1 MSKKYDLVIV
11 GAGPAGLMT
20 ARVAGENG
28 LSTALLERRKTITS
42 TKRVDGG
49 GLSPIN
55 EYICGEKL
63 TFNPKAK
70 RIGFPISGFSIPYDG
85 PYRDMYGF
93 RIFSPSGKLIS
104 FGDHEKLQKDPE
116 KNRKGF
122 AIDKELLLKGMLE
135 DVEATGVEIFPNTNV
150 TAIETGDGGVTVTGN
165 GKQFEGSFVIAADGI
180 NSRLAR
186 LMGMN
191 KDRKFIATMSDRVWN
206 LEGIDLPQVVGI
218 SFIVTDYGNFFVS
231 RVCREKNY
239 HVGVSS
245 YHPGEDLGGR
255 LEKFVHED
263 PFYSSWFKG
272 AKKTEEHACVVN
284 MLSPMKDPFKD
295 NVLFI
300 SDAAWIMEISNPFA
314 IMCGWK
320 AANAV
325 TLAVLDGKLNR
336 DGIVSYLQWW
346 EERFYGPHGQV
357 EFKPIHLDDYL
368 DADAIDYLAG
378 LVTEPLVSTMN
389 FYTLFGT
396 LGSTYGELFPRIQ
409 EERPDVMEKLM
420 NIANEMDEIEEKA
433 RKAGFANR

>member
-11 GAGPAGLMT
+11 GAGPAGLMA

-28 LSTALLERRKTITS
+28 LSTALLERRKSITS

-55 EYICGEKL
+55 EYICGEQL

-104 FGDHEKLQKDPE
+104 FGDHDKLQKDPE

-122 AIDKELLLKGMLE
+122 AIDKEALLRGMLE
-135 DVEATGVEIFPNTNV
+135 DVEKTGVDIFPNTNV
-150 TAIETGDGGVTVTGN
+150 TAIETGEGSATVTGN
-165 GKQFEGSFVIAADGI
+165 GEQFEGSFVIAADGI

-191 KDRKFIATMSDRVWN
+191 KDRKFIATMTDRVWN

-218 SFIVTDYGNFFVS
+218 SFIVTDYGNFFIS
-231 RVCREKNY
+231 RVCKENNY
-239 HVGVSS
+239 HVGVST

-255 LEKFVHED
+255 LEKFVYED
-263 PFYSSWFKG
+263 PYYSPWLKG

-284 MLSPMKDPFKD
+284 MLSPIKDPFKD
-295 NVLFI
+295 NVLFV

-336 DGIVSYLQWW
+336 EGIESYMQWW

-378 LVTEPLVSTMN
+378 LVTEPLLSTMN

-396 LGSTYGELFPRIQ
+396 LGSTFGELFPRIQ

-420 NIANEMDEIEEKA
+420 NIANEMDEIEAKA
-433 RKAGFANR
+433 VKAGFPNR

>member
-11 GAGPAGLMT
+11 GAGPAGLMA

-28 LSTALLERRKTITS
+28 LSTALLERRKSITS

-55 EYICGEKL
+55 EYICGEQL

-122 AIDKELLLKGMLE
+122 AIDKEAMLRGMLE
-135 DVEATGVEIFPNTNV
+135 DVEKTGVEIFPNTNV
-150 TAIETGDGGVTVTGN
+150 TAIETGEGSATVTGN
-165 GKQFEGSFVIAADGI
+165 GEQFEGSFVIAADGI

-191 KDRKFIATMSDRVWN
+191 KDRKFIATMTDRVWN

-218 SFIVTDYGNFFVS
+218 SFIVTDYGNFFIS
-231 RVCREKNY
+231 RVCKENNY
-239 HVGVSS
+239 HVGVST

-255 LEKFVHED
+255 LEKFVYED
-263 PFYSSWFKG
+263 PYYSPWLKG

-284 MLSPMKDPFKD
+284 MLSPIKEPFKD
-295 NVLFI
+295 NVLFV

-336 DGIVSYLQWW
+336 EGIESYMQWW

-378 LVTEPLVSTMN
+378 LVPEPLMSTMN

-396 LGSTYGELFPRIQ
+396 LGSTFGELFPRIQ

-420 NIANEMDEIEEKA
+420 NIANEMDEIEAKA
-433 RKAGFANR
+433 VKAGFPNR

>member
-11 GAGPAGLMT
+11 GAGPAGLMA

-28 LSTALLERRKTITS
+28 LSTALLERRKSITS

-55 EYICGEKL
+55 EYICGEQL

-122 AIDKELLLKGMLE
+122 AIDKEAMLRGMLE
-135 DVEATGVEIFPNTNV
+135 DVEKTGVEIFPNTNV
-150 TAIETGDGGVTVTGN
+150 TAIETGEGSVTVTGN
-165 GKQFEGSFVIAADGI
+165 GEQFEGSFVIAADGI

-218 SFIVTDYGNFFVS
+218 SFIVTDYGNFFIS
-231 RVCREKNY
+231 RVCKENNY

-245 YHPGEDLGGR
+245 YHPGEDLGER
-255 LEKFVHED
+255 LEKFVYED
-263 PFYSSWFKG
+263 PYYSPWLKG

-284 MLSPMKDPFKD
+284 MLSPIKDPFKD
-295 NVLFI
+295 NVLFV

-314 IMCGWK
+314 AMCGWK

-336 DGIVSYLQWW
+336 EGIESYMKWW

-378 LVTEPLVSTMN
+378 LVPEPLLSTMN

-396 LGSTYGELFPRIQ
+396 LGSTFGELFPRIQ

-420 NIANEMDEIEEKA
+420 NIANEMDEIEAKA
-433 RKAGFANR
+433 VKAGFPNR